1 MRISVA
7 SFSLLAT
14 LASTHVI
21 ASTSDVTLTGTLTP
35 SACTPALSNGGVI
48 DYGPLFVDDLDT
60 GPTVHYQLPVKQL
73 DLTIKCE
80 AATPFAL
87 VNFDNRIDNATGS
100 VIRFGLGTHK
110 DEVIGYMF
118 IQATTALVD
127 GVVRH
132 TITSRDRGENWVRVG
147 GTTQEFE
154 RAQLRPD
161 FLLGFGDLSDVA
173 SGPTPAKDLSTT
185 LTVTGRADSRIDYS
199 SDVQIDGST
208 TFEVRYL

>member
-1 MRISVA
+1 
-7 SFSLLAT
+7 
-14 LASTHVI
+14 
-21 ASTSDVTLTGTLTP
+21 
-35 SACTPALSNGGVI
+35 
-48 DYGPLFVDDLDT
+48 
-60 GPTVHYQLPVKQL
+60 
-73 DLTIKCE
+73 
-80 AATPFAL
+80 
-87 VNFDNRIDNATGS
+87 
-100 VIRFGLGTHK
+100 
-110 DEVIGYMF
+110 MF

-147 GTTQEFE
+147 GSTQGFE

-161 FLLGFGDLSDVA
+161 FLLGFGDPSDVA

-185 LTVTGRADSRIDYS
+185 LTVIGRADSRIDYS